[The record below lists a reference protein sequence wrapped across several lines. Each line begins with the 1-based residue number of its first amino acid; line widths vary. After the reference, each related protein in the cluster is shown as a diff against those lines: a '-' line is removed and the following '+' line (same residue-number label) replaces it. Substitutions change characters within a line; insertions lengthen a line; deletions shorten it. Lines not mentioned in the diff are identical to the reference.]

1 MKKLEFIFILLLLA
15 ILGSFGILCLCSPK
29 TLYSKEEGRTLAIKS
44 NFNMASEKSI
54 ENLEKY
60 YGDHFLFR
68 NSLLEQGVNIKRKLG
83 INIQNGVYIGKDE
96 YLLEEPK
103 EVQKVNEFIKIMN
116 GFYKKY
122 NDKNMSLVLIPSHVT
137 VNPSKAPSNVHIFD
151 EWHQMKTIYHQLAFN
166 TIDVVP
172 TLQEGL
178 NDYAMYYRLDSHL
191 TSYGSYYVYKEYA
204 RLNDIEQVPITE
216 FNIKEVSNNF
226 SGNLVKKAYTFSFKK
241 DTIVEFIPKN
251 NVELEVQYQD
261 RKENTLY
268 NKNATNDKMYEYF
281 LGKDESIIEIT
292 NTSINNKQEILILKD
307 ESANAIIPFFT
318 NHYYKVHVID
328 TNYYDKSV
336 SGYLDTHKE
345 IKDVVFIYK
354 MNGLD
359 DNIKNFSS

>member
-251 NVELEVQYQD
+251 N
-261 RKENTLY
+261 TLY